1 MKTNQKRK
9 DDDLNAAEATI
20 MPSTPNGAA
29 GAGEDTETQASASSA
44 ALAIPLL
51 AENFAYGAAASG
63 APDENMQDIAFTI
76 VDDPQNNSVYKGAG
90 SYAATRAETAIRSV
104 EETFPPLRFDLRF
117 EKNLTALH
125 VRARIHSSID
135 NGAFL
140 TSLSNALTSTG
151 TRLAPVVGELPNRSF

>member
-9 DDDLNAAEATI
+9 DDDRDAAEVLLT
-20 MPSTPNGAA
+20 PSTLNGAA
-29 GAGEDTETQASASSA
+29 GAGEDAETQARVPSVT
-44 ALAIPLL
+44 LVIPPL
-51 AENFAYGAAASG
+51 AENFANGAAESG

-135 NGAFL
+135 NGSFL
-140 TSLSNALTSTG
+140 TTLSNALTSTG
-151 TRLAPVVGELPNRSF
+151 TRLAPVVDELPNRSF